1 MNKKVNENE
10 KNTKKFESHRQNF
23 VRKSKKMI
31 KKFVLILI
39 TLCMINNIAFAATD
53 TDTTSGDSL
62 YAKNMLKD
70 YKPNV
75 YSAVDLTC
83 RGIVAKTSSG
93 VELKT
98 QITDFDIEKGIT
110 YCQIYKKDNPDF
122 ILNINADAQWQVIK
136 DAKLNEYEKDKITT
150 KIESMSSS
158 IGKNTGNSSSG
169 DTLSTFLVK
178 TVLLMDNSGGSKGT
192 VVTEYDA
199 SDLTQT
205 WNNSSG
211 FKETATNMLSSL
223 WENIKTPFKYIG
235 SKVGIDTEIATK
247 ELKVP
252 YVASASDGFDAYN
265 IAYYR
270 ALFNGMNSVYIH
282 LQKSFYYK
290 IS

>member
-83 RGIVAKTSSG
+83 R
-93 VELKT
+93 ELKDKNSKT
-98 QITDFDIEKGIT
+98 QIVDFDIEKGIT

-158 IGKNTGNSSSG
+158 IGKNTGNSSNG
-169 DTLSTFLVK
+169 DTLSTFMVK
-178 TVLLMDNSGGSKGT
+178 TVLLMDNSSGSKGT

-199 SDLTQT
+199 TSFSDT
-205 WNNSSG
+205 WDNSSG
-211 FKETATNMLSSL
+211 FKETAINLLGTIG
-223 WENIKTPFKYIG
+223 ENIAAPVKW
-235 SKVGIDTEIATK
+235 
-247 ELKVP
+247 
-252 YVASASDGFDAYN
+252 VASKFGAETEVSKK
-265 IAYYR
+265 R
-270 ALFNGMNSVYIH
+270 A
-282 LQKSFYYK
+282 KSPLCSHSF
-290 IS
+290 